1 MEDVLEQRKGKI
13 LNFFKVKIVYK
24 NIIIS
29 AILGIIIA
37 FGFYIRTRNLHLLV
51 DITTGK
57 FIPSDL
63 DALVI
68 MRYVKEIAETG
79 FLSNIDVL
87 RYYPLGF
94 HSVIGE
100 FGLLNYFIFYL
111 HKFLSFFN
119 PSISLELA
127 DVLYPPIAFIFTV
140 IFFYLFVKRLFDYR
154 IALLASAFLATVP
167 IFLQR
172 TMAGWSDKEAL
183 ALAFMFLALYSYV
196 AAWKSKTLKKGVL
209 LSILSGIATGMT
221 GLVWGG
227 VNFIFLAFGL
237 FALAEISLDKFK
249 KNDLV
254 VYGAWV
260 VASIFVMNVFGFG
273 RYSIVGTFVASFTSG
288 VMIFV
293 LLMGIIWH
301 LMFNYNLFKAR
312 ERINE
317 KIPKGV
323 AAFIVAAFVSLVSTF
338 FLFGLSFIKE
348 KITGIYI
355 DLIEPFGK
363 SRWALT
369 VAESHQPYIRD
380 WINGFGWVYMLLFL
394 AGSIVLFYEMIKHIR
409 KNRIKATLL
418 YALFIIGFTFSRYSP
433 GSVFN
438 GVTMLSKTVY
448 IGSLAIFV
456 GTIVAYY
463 LYSFYKNKE
472 SYAEILSIDKTYVF
486 MFIFLVLMVVAG
498 RSAAR
503 LVLLLAP
510 ITAILAAYILW
521 KAYDYINKDEKT
533 KTDRLAVYFTS
544 LIFTY
549 LALTLLFKELE
560 PAIAFF
566 ITLMIGILIAYV
578 LVKAIDSGFWKISQN
593 TARVLAYA
601 IILALIIFPLN
612 TFAETSLVQAQY
624 VGPVYNQQWQVGMD
638 WVKKNTSEDAVFAH
652 WWDYGYIVQF
662 GADRATL
669 SDGGNSRGAIN
680 YWIGRHVLTGQSDT
694 EALQLL
700 KANNAT
706 HLLIISDEI
715 GKYPAFSSIGS
726 DVNYDRYSWINTFSL
741 NPEIQ
746 EGRNGSILVYQ
757 GGTPLDDDFV
767 YQGKLFPAG
776 SAGVAAFLINI
787 ATDGSNSFSLNGIPL
802 AVIVYNGQ
810 QTNVPLS
817 CLFINDQRLEFEVE
831 NALQGCLRIIPVIG
845 RDNQMN
851 NVGAGLYLSPDVK
864 KSRFAELYLFNGDND
879 NFKLVYDDRKNIP
892 LAVYD
897 GRLIGPLKI
906 WEINYPKNLKVPE
919 EFYGTELPDPR
930 VDLVRR

>member
-1 MEDVLEQRKGKI
+1 MEDILEQRKEKI
-13 LNFFKVKIVYK
+13 LRLFKEKIVY
-24 NIIIS
+24 NNLIIS
-29 AILGIIIA
+29 TILGVIIA

-51 DITTGK
+51 DITTSK

-79 FLSNIDVL
+79 VLSNIDIL

-94 HSVIGE
+94 HSVLGE
-100 FGLLNYFIFYL
+100 FGLLSYFIFYL

-119 PSISLELA
+119 SSISLELA
-127 DVLYPPIAFIFTV
+127 DVLYPPIAFVFAA

-249 KNDLV
+249 RNDLV
-254 VYGAWV
+254 VYGTWV
-260 VASIFVMNVFGFG
+260 ITSIFIMNVFGFG
-273 RYSIVGTFVASFTSG
+273 RYPIVGTFVASFTSG

-312 ERINE
+312 DRINE

-323 AAFIVAAFVSLVSTF
+323 VAFIVAAFVSLVATF
-338 FLFGLSFIKE
+338 LLFGLSFIKE

-394 AGSIVLFYEMIKHIR
+394 AGSIILFYEMIKHIK

-433 GSVFN
+433 GAVFN
-438 GVTMLSKTVY
+438 GVTTLSKTVY
-448 IGSLAIFV
+448 IGSLIVFV
-456 GTIVAYY
+456 GTIITYY

-472 SYAEILSIDKTYVF
+472 SYEEILNIDKTYVF
-486 MFIFLVLMVVAG
+486 IFIFLVLMVVAG

-510 ITAILAAYILW
+510 ITAILAAYILL
-521 KAYDYINKDEKT
+521 KAYDYVRNEKT
-533 KTDRLAVYFTS
+533 KTGRLAVYFIS
-544 LIFTY
+544 FIFTY
-549 LALTLLFKELE
+549 LTLTLLFKGLQ
-560 PAIAFF
+560 PTITFF
-566 ITLMIGILIAYV
+566 LTSMIGILIAYI

-593 TARVLAYA
+593 TAKILAYA

-612 TFAETSLVQAQY
+612 TFAETSLEQAKY
-624 VGPVYNQQWQVGMD
+624 IGPVYNQQWQIGMD
-638 WVKKNTSEDAVFAH
+638 WVKKNTPEDAVFAH

-662 GADRATL
+662 GAERATL

-680 YWIGRHVLTGQSDT
+680 HWIGRHVLTGQSDT

-715 GKYPAFSSIGS
+715 GKYPAFSSIGA
-726 DVNYDRYSWINTFSL
+726 DVNYDRYSWINTFTL
-741 NPEIQ
+741 NPDIQ

-767 YQGKLFPAG
+767 YQGRLFPAG
-776 SAGVAAFLINI
+776 SAGIGAFLINI
-787 ATDGSNSFSLNGIPL
+787 VMGESNTFNLNGVPL
-802 AVIVYNGQ
+802 AVIIYNGQ

-817 CLFINDQRLEFEVE
+817 CLYLNDQKVEFEAD
-831 NALQGCLRIIPVIG
+831 NALPGCLRIIPVIG
-845 RDNQMN
+845 NNNQAN
-851 NVGAGLYLSPDVK
+851 TIGAGLYLSPDVK
-864 KSRFAELYLFNGDND
+864 KSRFAELYLFNGNNE
-879 NFKLVYDDRKNIP
+879 NFKLVYDDSKNIP
-892 LAVYD
+892 LAIYD

-906 WEINYPKNLKVPE
+906 WEVNYPKNLKVPE